1 LLIWLLSAIALAAIG
16 EDVGTYLDASR
27 KLDTVF
33 DAQLQ
38 NIAFALPDK
47 TIALVSPQ
55 AERAGKSPTGPVI
68 QVWDETGKLIQSS
81 RPGVDVPFNPSRGL
95 ITVPWRDD
103 RWRFFVRPIGDGT
116 IRVGESLKD
125 RRKATSAIAFQIDE
139 PLAVTFLPALALLIW
154 LVVGRELRPLLG
166 LAKSLARRAPI
177 TLEPLTEN
185 QQILELHPIVASLN
199 ELLERIGRTFDSERR
214 FIADAAHELQT
225 PLTALRLQLQ
235 VFIRAATDGEKT
247 EALGRLERGIGRAAH
262 VVSQLLTLARVEPDA
277 GHAPVHAVAL
287 DEVVVEQVAE
297 FTVIAEEHGVDLG
310 TSGLEPA
317 RVLGNR
323 ESLGILLG
331 NLIENAVRYTPRGGK
346 VDVNLRNQDSAVI
359 LEVVDNGPG
368 IPSEERER
376 VFDRFYRGATVEIAG
391 SGLGLAIVKRIAD
404 QHRAKLV
411 LGDGM
416 DGRGLR
422 VEIRFR
428 GDESINHAAITR

>member
-1 LLIWLLSAIALAAIG
+1 MKSIRRNLLIWLLSAIALAAIA
-16 EDVGTYLDASR
+16 EDVGTYLDAGR
-27 KLDTVF
+27 KLDSVF

-47 TIALVSPQ
+47 TIA
-55 AERAGKSPTGPVI
+55 RMNPTGPVV
-68 QVWDETGKLIQSS
+68 QVWDRSGTLIQTS
-81 RPGVDVPFNPSRGL
+81 RPGVDVPFTRSRGL
-95 ITVPWRDD
+95 ITIPWRGD

-125 RRKATSAIAFQIDE
+125 RHKATSDIAFQIDE

-154 LVVGRELRPLLG
+154 LVVGRELRPLVE
-166 LAKSLARRAPI
+166 LAKSLARRAP
-177 TLEPLTEN
+177 TALAPLIEN
-185 QQILELHPIVASLN
+185 QQILELHPIVESLN
-199 ELLERIGRTFDSERR
+199 ELLERIGRRFDSERR

-235 VFIRAATDGEKT
+235 VLIRAATDADKT
-247 EALGRLERGIGRAAH
+247 EALGRLERGIERAAH

-277 GHAPVHAVAL
+277 GQAPVHAVAL

-297 FTVIAEEHGVDLG
+297 FTVIAEQQGVDLG
-310 TSGLEPA
+310 TSGLERA
-317 RVLGNR
+317 RVLGNL
-323 ESLGILLG
+323 ESLAVLLG

-346 VDVNLRNQDSAVI
+346 VDVNLRNQESAVI

-368 IPSEERER
+368 IPSEERAR
-376 VFDRFYRGATVEIAG
+376 VFDRFYRGATIEIAG

-404 QHRAKLV
+404 QHRATVV
-411 LGDGM
+411 LGDGI

-428 GDESINHAAITR
+428 SDASINHTAMP